1 MTPPGSLYFLAVR
14 DGDCN
19 LSQINININKG
30 EPSNMVKAGCT
41 VGLSK
46 VVAKDTHI
54 LFFINTLYPR
64 HHWILQQLSMV
75 EEGFLESNFAF
86 D

>member
-1 MTPPGSLYFLAVR
+1 MR
-14 DGDCN
+14 DGDCS
-19 LSQINININKG
+19 LSRINININKG

-46 VVAKDTHI
+46 VVAKDSNTRI

-86 D
+86 DLIFD